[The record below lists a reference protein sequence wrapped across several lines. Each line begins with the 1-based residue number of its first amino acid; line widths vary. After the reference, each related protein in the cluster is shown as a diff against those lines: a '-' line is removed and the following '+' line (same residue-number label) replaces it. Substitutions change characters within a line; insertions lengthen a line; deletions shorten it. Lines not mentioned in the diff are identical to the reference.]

1 MPGVTPAQQVLK
13 LSGPPDVVAAV
24 PFVVGFQPV
33 ESLVVIALHG
43 PRQRIL
49 HTLRVDLSDVA
60 RARAEEL
67 TDAPC
72 HPKAI
77 AATLKRNGATGA
89 LVVILTESEPT
100 EDDGDLSGGSLA
112 EELRAELEQTHIPVR
127 DSMLV
132 KGGRWFSYL
141 CSNPNCCPIEGT
153 PVEGAAHDRV
163 AAEMVFAGD
172 APLRGREEIEAR
184 VAAEDS
190 LRAAAVQ
197 SAMTSLEAGDQG
209 LEENPFAVL
218 LAAFTT
224 IRHGEPL
231 EPQIVAQCL
240 VWLPHYRV
248 RDACLEPWEGEDGET
263 ALSLWCALT
272 RLAPPG
278 YVAAP
283 ACLVAF
289 VALCRGSGALANSAI
304 DRALADD
311 PTYSFALLLLHIA
324 GHGLPPKEMRR
335 IAAMTSRDL
344 GYGTFPG
351 APPPP
356 LARFAGESDAD
367 YWDYLAEFY
376 EEEDDDEWEESDD
389 RETG

>member
-67 TDAPC
+67 TEAPC
-72 HPKAI
+72 HPTAI

-89 LVVILTESEPT
+89 LVVILTESEQT
-100 EDDGDLSGGSLA
+100 DDDGDLPGRALA
-112 EELRAELEQTHIPVR
+112 ENLRAELERKRIPVR

-141 CSNPNCCPIEGT
+141 CSNPDCCPIEGT

-163 AAEMVFAGD
+163 AAEMVLAGD

-184 VAAEDS
+184 VAADDS

-197 SAMTSLEAGDQG
+197 AAMRALEAGDQDMV
-209 LEENPFAVL
+209 EDPFTVMRH
-218 LAAFTT
+218 AFKA
-224 IRHGEPL
+224 IRADEPL
-231 EPQIVAQCL
+231 EPQTVAQCL
-240 VWLPHYRV
+240 AWLPHYRV

-289 VALCRGSGALANSAI
+289 VALCRGAGALANSAI

-344 GYGTFPG
+344 GYGNVPG
-351 APPPP
+351 APRAP
-356 LARFAGESDAD
+356 LARFDG
-367 YWDYLAEFY
+367 
-376 EEEDDDEWEESDD
+376 EWEEFEDH
-389 RETG
+389 ETG